1 VYNENPTCKLLGES
15 VKITEASEPTDI
27 IWENRHYT
35 EGLRNMKRLIVYLVI
50 ICVLGVA
57 AWMIY
62 TFSIL
67 SQKAAQKYPEVQC
80 EDYEKHYLLYE
91 PAVWQEEAVEEFY
104 VNELNLE

>member
-1 VYNENPTCKLLGES
+1 VDRINNEIANALKKEDSELLDNLQRPCTVFVTFESEEGYNRALVYNENPTCRLLGES

-67 SQKAAQKYPEVQC
+67 S
-80 EDYEKHYLLYE
+80 
-91 PAVWQEEAVEEFY
+91 
-104 VNELNLE
+104 